1 MKAEYLFLKQEIEG
15 KLNKTIRQKVKD
27 WNLILPDPVLVQSSP
42 LKLCGPEGWDSQRNI
57 SEETTTQTIE

>member
-27 WNLILPDPVLVQSSP
+27 WNLILPDPVLAQSSP
-42 LKLCGPEGWDSQRNI
+42 LKLCGPEG
-57 SEETTTQTIE
+57 